1 MAKPTPA
8 IPSIRT
14 ILELVEG
21 YWPNLD
27 AWLSRPLPREHV
39 KALSPEARRERKR
52 SQVRVCKLKA
62 RMAKAGIILT
72 AQ

>member
-1 MAKPTPA
+1 MARPTPT

-39 KALSPEARRERKR
+39 AALSPEAKKARRWA
-52 SQVRVCKLKA
+52 QIRVCHAKRRSA
-62 RMAKAGIILT
+62 RHIIN
-72 AQ
+72 A